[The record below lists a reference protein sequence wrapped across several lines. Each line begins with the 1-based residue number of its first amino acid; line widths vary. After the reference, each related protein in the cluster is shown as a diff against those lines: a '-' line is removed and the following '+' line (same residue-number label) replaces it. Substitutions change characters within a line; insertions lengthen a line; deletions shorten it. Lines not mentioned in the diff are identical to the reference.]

1 MGVRRYLLA
10 MLPAIAVLS
19 GCGPTNS
26 QLESR
31 ATQEFASHLKDP
43 GSAEFRNLYLHN
55 IKASGLS
62 KSAYVCGEVNA
73 KNSFGAYVGYTRFY
87 IYIEADTRFLIPYL
101 GIAHG
106 ESDPGIVNEDD
117 SLQDR
122 LTSLREYQ
130 KRCG

>member
-1 MGVRRYLLA
+1 MRKYLLA
-10 MLPAIAVLS
+10 VVPAIFFLT

-31 ATQEFASHLKDP
+31 ATQEFASNLKDP
-43 GSAEFRNLYLHN
+43 GSAQFRNLYLHQV
-55 IKASGLS
+55 KASGLS

-73 KNSFGAYVGYTRFY
+73 KNDFGAYVGYSRFY
-87 IYIEADTRFLIPYL
+87 IHIEADTRFLIPFL

-106 ESDPGIVNEDD
+106 ESDPGIVDENSDMQD
-117 SLQDR
+117 KLASLE
-122 LTSLREYQ
+122 EYQ

>member
-1 MGVRRYLLA
+1 MMMRLFLFIASLFILA
-10 MLPAIAVLS
+10 

-31 ATQEFASHLKDP
+31 ATQEFSSNLKDP
-43 GSAEFRNLYLHN
+43 GSTEFRNLYLHN

-62 KSAYVCGEVNA
+62 KSAYVCGEFNA
-73 KNSFGAYVGYTRFY
+73 KNSFGAYVGYSRFY
-87 IYIEADTRFLIPYL
+87 IYIKADTRFLIPYL

-106 ESDPGIVNEDD
+106 ESDPGVVNDGG
-117 SLQDR
+117 SLQAK
-122 LTSLREYQ
+122 LTSLRQYQ